1 VTAPLFLVATER
13 LDDDPVVVDG
23 AEGKHA
29 ADVRRLAVGEEVM
42 VGDGF
47 GRVVHGK
54 VCEVARGRI
63 AVAVERREQT
73 PLTQPRFVVVQALA
87 KAGRDEAAIE
97 AMTEVGVDEVIGWE
111 AARSIAKWT
120 DRTSAKWQSTV
131 REAAKQSRRAWVPV
145 VDGPMSTGQVADR
158 IRHASRAVVLEP
170 RAETAIASV
179 ALPEDGDMIVVVGPE
194 GGVAPAELSAFVE
207 AGAAVGRLG
216 DSVLRSSTAG
226 VAALS
231 VLSAMRRWR

>member
-1 VTAPLFLVATER
+1 
-13 LDDDPVVVDG
+13 
-23 AEGKHA
+23 
-29 ADVRRLAVGEEVM
+29 M
-42 VGDGF
+42 VGDGQ

-54 VCEVARGRI
+54 VCEVARGRV
-63 AVAVERREQT
+63 AVAVERREELAQ
-73 PLTQPRFVVVQALA
+73 PRPRFVVVQALA

-131 REAAKQSRRAWVPV
+131 REAAKQSRRAWVPTV
-145 VDGPMSTGQVADR
+145 TGPLSTTRVAER
-158 IRHASRAVVLEP
+158 MRQANLAVVLEP
-170 RAETAIASV
+170 QAGNALASV
-179 ALPEDGDMIVVVGPE
+179 SLPEDGDVIIVVGPE
-194 GGVAPAELSAFVE
+194 GGMAPEELSAFAE

-216 DSVLRSSTAG
+216 ESVLRSSTAG
-226 VAALS
+226 VAALA